1 MSEAIVEGLV
11 FHHDAVTGVA
21 AGLVEL
27 RQGYRYLPTG
37 TDAMQDCIARAM
49 VRGYDEDLDEG
60 AGSFLVTAAL
70 QCAGLT
76 AVPGATIA
84 FVRLSAN
91 GTQAGFLYHEVA
103 EGAALP
109 TDARGTS
116 VVPQWPGRG
125 WSGPSQVTDEPSDPP
140 LPGPAINEMLR
151 AVGAA
156 RGAYR
161 DEAEAIGLA
170 CPL

>member
-11 FHHDAVTGVA
+11 FRGDAVTGVA
-21 AGLVEL
+21 AGLIEL
-27 RQGYRYLPTG
+27 RQGFRHLPIG

-49 VRGYDEDLDEG
+49 IRGYDEDLDEG

-84 FVRLSAN
+84 AVRLSAN
-91 GTQAGFLYHEVA
+91 GTQAGFLYHEAV
-103 EGAALP
+103 EGSAVPA
-109 TDARGTS
+109 DARGTS
-116 VVPQWPGRG
+116 VVPRWPGRG
-125 WSGPSQVTDEPSDPP
+125 WSDPMLITDEPSDPP
-140 LPGPAINEMLR
+140 LPGPPVNETLR
-151 AVGAA
+151 AIGAE
-156 RGAYR
+156 RGTYR

-170 CPL
+170 